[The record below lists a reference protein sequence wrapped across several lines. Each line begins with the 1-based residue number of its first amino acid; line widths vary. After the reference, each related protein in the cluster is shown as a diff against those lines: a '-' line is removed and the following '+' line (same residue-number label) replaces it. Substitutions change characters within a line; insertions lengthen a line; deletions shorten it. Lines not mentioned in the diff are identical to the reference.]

1 MQKPGGYGGAYKE
14 AKVKTASQGR
24 LIIMLYTEAIRQ
36 IDLAMEALALN
47 EGVKY
52 YTEINASL
60 NKAQDIVGELVASL
74 DFEKGGEIADN
85 LYGLYQFFNRE
96 LVESNLTKSVGNL
109 AEVRRLM
116 ASLLEA
122 WKTVDTNNPD
132 PNRAVN
138 IAG

>member
-36 IDLAMEALALN
+36 IDMAMEALTQN
-47 EGVKY
+47 EGVKLY
-52 YTEINASL
+52 SEINASL

-96 LVESNLTKSVGNL
+96 LVESNLNKNVGNL

-132 PNRAVN
+132 PTRAVN

>member
-36 IDLAMEALALN
+36 IDMAMEALALN
-47 EGVKY
+47 EGVKH

-60 NKAQDIVGELVASL
+60 NKAQDIVGELIASL

>member
-1 MQKPGGYGGAYKE
+1 MQKSGGYGGAYKE

-24 LIIMLYTEAIRQ
+24 LIIMLYTEAVRQ
-36 IDLAMEALALN
+36 IDLAMEALTLN

-52 YTEINASL
+52 YSEINASL

-74 DFEKGGEIADN
+74 DFEKGGEIAEN

-96 LVESNLTKSVGNL
+96 LVESNLTKSEGNL
-109 AEVRRLM
+109 VEVRRLM
-116 ASLLEA
+116 ISLLEA

-132 PNRAVN
+132 PTRAVN